1 MRKCIR
7 GLSRSSRK
15 FATCAQ
21 HSAFADVADREGA
34 DADDVQRPQ
43 TLRRSLTMK
52 RVGGEG
58 QGTITPYPSPL
69 TPCYTASRVFNY
81 DNQEFCSLACC
92 GSCGRGPDVWRCAAG
107 SRTCCACAGA
117 GASARGACRAKPDV
131 PHLRQP

>member
-58 QGTITPYPSPL
+58 KGQLPL
-69 TPCYTASRVFNY
+69 TPRPLPLAILLPEFSTMTIKSFAPWLVAGLVAVVPMFGDAPRA
-81 DNQEFCSLACC
+81 QE
-92 GSCGRGPDVWRCAAG
+92 PAAPAPAPVAPVAP
-107 SRTCCACAGA
+107 S
-117 GASARGACRAKPDV
+117 P
-131 PHLRQP
+131 